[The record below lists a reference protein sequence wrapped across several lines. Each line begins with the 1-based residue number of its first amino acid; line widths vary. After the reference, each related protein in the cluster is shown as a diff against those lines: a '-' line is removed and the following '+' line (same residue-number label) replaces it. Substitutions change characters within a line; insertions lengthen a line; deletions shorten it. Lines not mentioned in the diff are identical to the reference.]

1 MLVALATTSSAV
13 ANLFIAVGERP
24 FHFPPMSSSTRSI
37 LRFLGTMLA
46 AYAAWYVLYDLWLLP
61 DGRLDAWASRSAAT
75 AGGGLL
81 SAVGL
86 DVAVDGRVVSVAE
99 AAGIIIVNGCNGLST
114 IGLFSGFVLA
124 FPGRWARRAW
134 FLPVGA
140 VVLYLSNVVRVALLA
155 GLQPH
160 WPSAFDGLH
169 AVGTQFFYLVVFGL
183 WVLWVRY
190 GGFGAA
196 DA

>member
-1 MLVALATTSSAV
+1 MSADLRDPSDLDLPE
-13 ANLFIAVGERP
+13 ASELRELRLIAG
-24 FHFPPMSSSTRSI
+24 
-37 LRFLGTMLA
+37 
-46 AYAAWYVLYDLWLLP
+46 
-61 DGRLDAWASRSAAT
+61 
-75 AGGGLL
+75 
-81 SAVGL
+81 
-86 DVAVDGRVVSVAE
+86 VSVAE